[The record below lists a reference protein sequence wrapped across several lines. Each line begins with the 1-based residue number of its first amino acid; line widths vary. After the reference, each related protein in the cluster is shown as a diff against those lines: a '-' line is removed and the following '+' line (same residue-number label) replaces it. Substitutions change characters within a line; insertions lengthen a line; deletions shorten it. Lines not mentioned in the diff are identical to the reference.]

1 MPCDGVEVVSTF
13 QDANR
18 AHGVRNV
25 WETCMRAP
33 RAVISYEPMTSSRF
47 LFLLPSARTSTH
59 AQRRWEVLLQPRLAG
74 GAGGTGPVA
83 MAGQRDVSSRTLAGL
98 DVDAT
103 AASMAGGAR
112 RTWSAEAWGSTS
124 TTTPRAGARCLG
136 ALAVRR
142 VAPCAGAAHRREREP
157 CRGSSGGDEL
167 LGRGQRGE
175 G

>member
-1 MPCDGVEVVSTF
+1 MAPARWPWPDSDG
-13 QDANR
+13 
-18 AHGVRNV
+18 
-25 WETCMRAP
+25 
-33 RAVISYEPMTSSRF
+33 
-47 LFLLPSARTSTH
+47 
-59 AQRRWEVLLQPRLAG
+59 
-74 GAGGTGPVA
+74 
-83 MAGQRDVSSRTLAGL
+83 SSRTLAGL

-112 RTWSAEAWGSTS
+112 RTWSAEAWSSTS
-124 TTTPRAGARCLG
+124 TTTPRAGARRLG

-142 VAPCAGAAHRREREP
+142 AAPCAGAAHRRERES